1 MRKAFAKRLAAVL
14 LALCVAAALP
24 LASAFAAEPA
34 TYTITFSGGEYGLYQ
49 ESFVKALQDDYGNNN
64 VKTSDLKTVKLSDT
78 ETVSGYSNV
87 MVRLTSEEELP
98 ALPTPNVQLK
108 SSNAAYNVM
117 GVTVATMQEAG
128 NTDQYE
134 ANTYCTSNYT
144 LTPTFYLAS
153 ETDVHYVLRFYVN
166 GTEIEAA
173 PAQYGIAPAGTFV
186 GGYPMALANV
196 PTPAEYTLNVTATV
210 DNSNGAITQDAD
222 GLVLTGANPDKGEY
236 LTFTFYYDQI
246 THVNTVT
253 EYVDGDVVVN
263 YNDVNLAGG
272 GAGVVGGGGAGDGG
286 AGAGDGGEEIPDE
299 ETPQAGGEDI
309 PDESTPQAGGEEIP
323 DESTPEAGG
332 ETAQAG
338 VSMPMVIGGVV
349 GLLAILLIVLVAL
362 RKRKG
367 GQEEE

>member
-1 MRKAFAKRLAAVL
+1 MRKAFAKRLAAML

-34 TYTITFSGGEYGLYQ
+34 PAIYTITFSGGEYGQYS
-49 ESFVKALQDDYGNNN
+49 EKFVEKLEADYGEEDVVEQGNA
-64 VKTSDLKTVKLSDT
+64 VI
-78 ETVSGYSNV
+78 
-87 MVRLTSEEELP
+87 VRLTSKEKLP
-98 ALPTPNVQLK
+98 ALPTANDQLK
-108 SSNAAYNVM
+108 SSNEAYNVM
-117 GVTVATMQEAG
+117 GVGTATMQKAG
-128 NTDQYE
+128 NTVDYTAGE
-134 ANTYCTSNYT
+134 KCASNYT

-173 PAQYGIAPAGTFV
+173 PAQYGIAPADTFV
-186 GGYPMALANV
+186 GGYPMDLADV
-196 PTPAEYTLNVTATV
+196 PTPAEYTLNVAATV
-210 DNSNGAITQDAD
+210 NNSNGAITQGTD

-263 YNDVNLAGG
+263 YNDVNLVG
-272 GAGVVGGGGAGDGG
+272 GAGVVGGGDG

-309 PDESTPQAGGEEIP
+309 PDESTPQAGGEDIP
-323 DESTPEAGG
+323 DESTPQAGG
-332 ETAQAG
+332 ESTPAG
-338 VSMPMVIGGVV
+338 VSMPMVVGGVV

-367 GQEEE
+367 GQEE

>member
-24 LASAFAAEPA
+24 LASAFAAEPDA
-34 TYTITFSGGEYGLYQ
+34 TYMITFSGGEYGQY
-49 ESFVKALQDDYGNNN
+49 SKTFVENLKAAYGAEDVVEQGNA
-64 VKTSDLKTVKLSDT
+64 VI
-78 ETVSGYSNV
+78 
-87 MVRLTSEEELP
+87 VRLTSKEELP
-98 ALPTPNVQLK
+98 ALPTPNDELT
-108 SSNAAYNVM
+108 SSNDAYNVM
-117 GVTVATMQEAG
+117 AGENLVSAKMQEAG
-128 NTDQYE
+128 NTADYTAGE
-134 ANTYCTSNYT
+134 KCTSNYT

-173 PAQYGIAPAGTFV
+173 PAQYGIAPADTFV
-186 GGYPMALANV
+186 GGYPMDLADV
-196 PTPAEYTLNVTATV
+196 PTPAEYTLNVAATV
-210 DNSNGAITQDAD
+210 NNSNGAITQGTD

-263 YNDVNLAGG
+263 YNDVNLVG
-272 GAGVVGGGGAGDGG
+272 GAGVVGGGDG
-286 AGAGDGGEEIPDE
+286 GAGDGGEEIPDE

>member
-34 TYTITFSGGEYGLYQ
+34 TYTITFSGGEYGQYS
-49 ESFVKALQDDYGNNN
+49 EKFVERLEAAYGKEDVVEQGNA
-64 VKTSDLKTVKLSDT
+64 VI
-78 ETVSGYSNV
+78 
-87 MVRLTSEEELP
+87 VRLTSKEELP
-98 ALPTPNVQLK
+98 DLPTPNDELT
-108 SSNAAYNVM
+108 SSNTAYNVM

-173 PAQYGIAPAGTFV
+173 PAQYGIAPAGTFAS
-186 GGYPMALANV
+186 GYTMALADV
-196 PTPAEYTLNVTATV
+196 PTPAEYTLNVAATV
-210 DNSNGAITQDAD
+210 NNSNGAITQSTD

-263 YNDVNLAGG
+263 YNDVNLVG
-272 GAGVVGGGGAGDGG
+272 GAGVVGGGD
-286 AGAGDGGEEIPDE
+286 GAGDGGEEIPDE

>member
-14 LALCVAAALP
+14 MALCMLAALP
-24 LASAFAAEPA
+24 VATAFAADDTGYVVTFRAGEHGSFTPA
-34 TYTITFSGGEYGLYQ
+34 YVESLVSEYG
-49 ESFVKALQDDYGNNN
+49 ADN
-64 VKTSDLKTVKLSDT
+64 VYYNDTNTVVAVLVMDEETAPTAPVPNDT
-78 ETVSGYSNV
+78 
-87 MVRLTSEEELP
+87 L
-98 ALPTPNVQLK
+98 
-108 SSNAAYNVM
+108 
-117 GVTVATMQEAG
+117 VTTAG
-128 NTDQYE
+128 
-134 ANTYCTSNYT
+134 SNYT
-144 LTPTFYLAS
+144 VTAVVDADTN
-153 ETDVHYVLRFYVN
+153 YVAGNPMTSDYDFV
-166 GTEIEAA
+166 
-173 PAQYGIAPAGTFV
+173 AQYALKGDRNEGSYLVQYLLQGTNEEVAPSVRG
-186 GGYPMALANV
+186 
-196 PTPAEYTLNVTATV
+196 TATV
-210 DNSNGAITQDAD
+210 GLPLTLTAIAVDEFTVVGDAVQTQEILED
-222 GLVLTGANPDKGEY
+222 GQTV
-236 LTFTFYYDQI
+236 FTFYYTQ
-246 THVNTVT
+246 TVHVNTVT

-263 YNDVNLAGG
+263 YNDVNLVG
-272 GAGVVGGGGAGDGG
+272 GAGVVGGGDG

>member
-14 LALCVAAALP
+14 LALCVAAVLP
-24 LASAFAAEPA
+24 LASAFAALEPA
-34 TYTITFSGGEYGLYQ
+34 EYVITFSGGEHGVYT
-49 ESFVKALQDDYGNNN
+49 QDFLERLDEDGYTATASADMTT
-64 VKTSDLKTVKLSDT
+64 VTVKLD
-78 ETVSGYSNV
+78 GKD
-87 MVRLTSEEELP
+87 LLPQLPDGSE
-98 ALPTPNVQLK
+98 LK
-108 SSNAAYNVM
+108 TREGTTKYRVWVV
-117 GVTVATMQEAG
+117 GTATMESSG
-128 NTDQYE
+128 NTAEYKARD
-134 ANTYCTSNYT
+134 NCTSNYT
-144 LTPTFYLAS
+144 LTPTFYLADD
-153 ETDVHYVLRFYVN
+153 TDKQYVMRYLVN
-166 GTEIEAA
+166 GTEAEAA
-173 PAQYGIAPAGTFV
+173 PAQYGFVPKSTFQ
-186 GGYPMALANV
+186 GEGYSMALSSV
-196 PTPAEYTLNVTATV
+196 PTPAEYTLNVAATV
-210 DNSNGAITQDAD
+210 ANSNGAITQDGQNLILKA
-222 GLVLTGANPDKGEY
+222 VGEEIPE
-236 LTFTFYYDQI
+236 FIFYYDQI

-263 YNDVNLAGG
+263 YNDVNLVG
-272 GAGVVGGGGAGDGG
+272 GAGVVGGGDGGAGDGG

>member
-1 MRKAFAKRLAAVL
+1 MRKAFAKRLAAML

-34 TYTITFSGGEYGLYQ
+34 PATYMITFSGGEYGQYS
-49 ESFVKALQDDYGNNN
+49 EKFVERLEADYGEEDVVEQGNA
-64 VKTSDLKTVKLSDT
+64 VI
-78 ETVSGYSNV
+78 
-87 MVRLTSEEELP
+87 VRLTSKDELP
-98 ALPTPNVQLK
+98 ALPTPNDELT
-108 SSNAAYNVM
+108 SSNTAYNVM

-128 NTDQYE
+128 NTANYT

-173 PAQYGIAPAGTFV
+173 PAQYGIAPADTFV
-186 GGYPMALANV
+186 GGYPMDLADV
-196 PTPAEYTLNVTATV
+196 PTPAEYTLNVAATV
-210 DNSNGAITQDAD
+210 NNSNGAITQGTD

-263 YNDVNLAGG
+263 YNDVNLVG
-272 GAGVVGGGGAGDGG
+272 GAGVVGGGDGG

-309 PDESTPQAGGEEIP
+309 PDESTPQAGGEDIP
-323 DESTPEAGG
+323 DESTPQAGG
-332 ETAQAG
+332 ESTPAG
-338 VSMPMVIGGVV
+338 VSMPMVVGGVV

-367 GQEEE
+367 GQEE

>member
-1 MRKAFAKRLAAVL
+1 MRKAFAKRLAAML

-34 TYTITFSGGEYGLYQ
+34 LATYTITFSGGEYGQYS
-49 ESFVKALQDDYGNNN
+49 EKFVERLEADYGEEDVVEQGNA
-64 VKTSDLKTVKLSDT
+64 VI
-78 ETVSGYSNV
+78 
-87 MVRLTSEEELP
+87 VRLTSKEELP
-98 ALPTPNVQLK
+98 ALPTPNDELT
-108 SSNAAYNVM
+108 SSNTAYNVM

-128 NTDQYE
+128 NTANYT

-173 PAQYGIAPAGTFV
+173 PAQYGIAPADTFV
-186 GGYPMALANV
+186 GGYPMDLADV
-196 PTPAEYTLNVTATV
+196 PTPAEYTLNVAATV
-210 DNSNGAITQDAD
+210 NNSNGAITQGTD

-263 YNDVNLAGG
+263 YNDVNLVG
-272 GAGVVGGGGAGDGG
+272 GAGVVGGGDG

-309 PDESTPQAGGEEIP
+309 PDESTPQAGGEDIP
-323 DESTPEAGG
+323 DESTPQAGG
-332 ETAQAG
+332 ESTPAG
-338 VSMPMVIGGVV
+338 VSMPMVVGGVV

-367 GQEEE
+367 GQEE

>member
-14 LALCVAAALP
+14 LALCVAAVLP
-24 LASAFAAEPA
+24 LASAFAALEPA
-34 TYTITFSGGEYGLYQ
+34 EYVITFSGGEYGKYTDA
-49 ESFVKALQDDYGNNN
+49 F
-64 VKTSDLKTVKLSDT
+64 LKRLRGDGYTATPSEDMTTVTVKVTGDQTLPDQPNSSELISTNEDVYRVWFLGNDHMQATGYST
-78 ETVSGYSNV
+78 EYVSGS
-87 MVRLTSEEELP
+87 LC
-98 ALPTPNVQLK
+98 K
-108 SSNAAYNVM
+108 
-117 GVTVATMQEAG
+117 
-128 NTDQYE
+128 
-134 ANTYCTSNYT
+134 SNYT
-144 LTPTFYLAS
+144 LTPTFYLADD
-153 ETDVHYVLRFYVN
+153 TDKQYVMRYLVN
-166 GTEIEAA
+166 GTEAEAA
-173 PAQYGIAPAGTFV
+173 PAQYGFVPKSTFQ
-186 GGYPMALANV
+186 GEGYLMALSSV
-196 PTPAEYTLNVTATV
+196 PTPAEYTLNVAATV
-210 DNSNGAITQDAD
+210 ANSNGAITQDGQNLILKA
-222 GLVLTGANPDKGEY
+222 VGEEIPE
-236 LTFTFYYDQI
+236 FIFYYDQI

-263 YNDVNLAGG
+263 YNDVNLVG
-272 GAGVVGGGGAGDGG
+272 GAGVVGGGAGDGG

>member
-24 LASAFAAEPA
+24 LASAFAAEPDA
-34 TYTITFSGGEYGLYQ
+34 TYMITFSGGEYGQYS
-49 ESFVKALQDDYGNNN
+49 EKFVERLEAAYGKEDVVEQGNA
-64 VKTSDLKTVKLSDT
+64 VI
-78 ETVSGYSNV
+78 
-87 MVRLTSEEELP
+87 VRLTSKEKLP
-98 ALPTPNVQLK
+98 ALPTPNDELT
-108 SSNAAYNVM
+108 SSNDAYNVM
-117 GVTVATMQEAG
+117 AGENLVSAKMQEAG

-186 GGYPMALANV
+186 GGYPMDLADV
-196 PTPAEYTLNVTATV
+196 PTPAEYTLNVAATV
-210 DNSNGAITQDAD
+210 NNSYGAITQGTD
-222 GLVLTGANPDKGEY
+222 GLVLNGANPEKGQY

-263 YNDVNLAGG
+263 YNDVNLVG
-272 GAGVVGGGGAGDGG
+272 GAGVVGGGD
-286 AGAGDGGEEIPDE
+286 GAGDGGEEIPDE

>member
-24 LASAFAAEPA
+24 LASAFAAEPDA
-34 TYTITFSGGEYGLYQ
+34 TYMITFSGGEYGQYS
-49 ESFVKALQDDYGNNN
+49 EKFVEKLEAAYGKEDVVEQGNA
-64 VKTSDLKTVKLSDT
+64 VI
-78 ETVSGYSNV
+78 
-87 MVRLTSEEELP
+87 VRLTSKEKLP
-98 ALPTPNVQLK
+98 ALPTPNDELT
-108 SSNAAYNVM
+108 SSNTAYNVM
-117 GVTVATMQEAG
+117 GVGTATMQKAG
-128 NTDQYE
+128 NTVDYTAGE
-134 ANTYCTSNYT
+134 KCASNYT

-186 GGYPMALANV
+186 GGYPMDLSDV
-196 PTPAEYTLNVTATV
+196 PTPAEYTLNVAATV
-210 DNSNGAITQDAD
+210 NNSNGAITQSAD

-309 PDESTPQAGGEEIP
+309 PDESTPQAGGEDIP

>member
-173 PAQYGIAPAGTFV
+173 PAQYGIAPADTFV
-186 GGYPMALANV
+186 GGYPMDLADV
-196 PTPAEYTLNVTATV
+196 PTPAEYTLNVAATV
-210 DNSNGAITQDAD
+210 NNSNGAITQGTD

-263 YNDVNLAGG
+263 YNDVNLVG
-272 GAGVVGGGGAGDGG
+272 GAGVVGGGDG
-286 AGAGDGGEEIPDE
+286 GAGDGGEEIPDE

-367 GQEEE
+367 SQEEE

>member
-14 LALCVAAALP
+14 LALCVAAVLP
-24 LASAFAAEPA
+24 LASAFAALEPA
-34 TYTITFSGGEYGLYQ
+34 EYVITFSGGEHGVYTQAFLERLGRDGYTATA
-49 ESFVKALQDDYGNNN
+49 SADMTTV
-64 VKTSDLKTVKLSDT
+64 TVKLDGNDSLPKLPDGS
-78 ETVSGYSNV
+78 E
-87 MVRLTSEEELP
+87 LTTREG
-98 ALPTPNVQLK
+98 TTKYRVW
-108 SSNAAYNVM
+108 VV
-117 GVTVATMQEAG
+117 GTATMESSG
-128 NTDQYE
+128 NTASYTAGE
-134 ANTYCTSNYT
+134 KCASNYT
-144 LTPTFYLAS
+144 LTPTFYLADD
-153 ETDVHYVLRFYVN
+153 TDKQYVMRYLVN
-166 GTEIEAA
+166 GTEAEAA
-173 PAQYGIAPAGTFV
+173 PAQYGFVPKSTFQ
-186 GGYPMALANV
+186 GEGYSMALSSV
-196 PTPAEYTLNVTATV
+196 PTPAEYTLNVAATV
-210 DNSNGAITQDAD
+210 ANSNGAITQDGQNLILKA
-222 GLVLTGANPDKGEY
+222 VGEEIPE
-236 LTFTFYYDQI
+236 FIFYYDQI

>member
-34 TYTITFSGGEYGLYQ
+34 TYTITFSGGEYGQYS
-49 ESFVKALQDDYGNNN
+49 EAFVENLKAAYGAEDVVEQGNA
-64 VKTSDLKTVKLSDT
+64 VI
-78 ETVSGYSNV
+78 
-87 MVRLTSEEELP
+87 VRLTSKEELP
-98 ALPTPNVQLK
+98 ALPTANDQLT
-108 SSNAAYNVM
+108 SRNDDYNVM
-117 GVTVATMQEAG
+117 ARENLVSAKMQEAG

-173 PAQYGIAPAGTFV
+173 PAQYGIAPAGTFAS
-186 GGYPMALANV
+186 GYAMALADV
-196 PTPAEYTLNVTATV
+196 PTPAEYTLNVAATV
-210 DNSNGAITQDAD
+210 NNSNGAITQGTD

-263 YNDVNLAGG
+263 YNDVNLVG
-272 GAGVVGGGGAGDGG
+272 GAGVVGGGDG
-286 AGAGDGGEEIPDE
+286 GAGDGGEEIPDE

>member
-34 TYTITFSGGEYGLYQ
+34 TYTITFSGGEYGQYS
-49 ESFVKALQDDYGNNN
+49 EAFVENLKAAYDAEDVVEQGNA
-64 VKTSDLKTVKLSDT
+64 VI
-78 ETVSGYSNV
+78 
-87 MVRLTSEEELP
+87 VRLTSKEELP
-98 ALPTPNVQLK
+98 DLPTPNGELT
-108 SSNAAYNVM
+108 SSNDAYNVM
-117 GVTVATMQEAG
+117 AGENLVSAKMQEAG

-173 PAQYGIAPAGTFV
+173 PAQYGIAPAGTFAD
-186 GGYPMALANV
+186 GYAMALADV
-196 PTPAEYTLNVTATV
+196 PTPAEYTLNAAATV
-210 DNSNGAITQDAD
+210 ANSDGAITQGEN
-222 GLVLTGANPDKGEY
+222 GLVLTGADPAKGEY

-263 YNDVNLAGG
+263 YNDVNLVG
-272 GAGVVGGGGAGDGG
+272 GAGVVGGGD
-286 AGAGDGGEEIPDE
+286 GAGDGGEEIPDE

>member
-128 NTDQYE
+128 NTDQYK

-173 PAQYGIAPAGTFV
+173 PAQYGIAPAGTFAS
-186 GGYPMALANV
+186 GYTMALADV
-196 PTPAEYTLNVTATV
+196 PTPAEYTLNVAATV
-210 DNSNGAITQDAD
+210 NNSNGAITQSTD

-263 YNDVNLAGG
+263 YNDVNLVG
-272 GAGVVGGGGAGDGG
+272 GAGVVGGGDG
-286 AGAGDGGEEIPDE
+286 GAGDGGEEIPDE

-309 PDESTPQAGGEEIP
+309 PDESTPQAGGEDIP

>member
-24 LASAFAAEPA
+24 LASAFAAEPDA
-34 TYTITFSGGEYGLYQ
+34 TYMITFSGGEYGQYS
-49 ESFVKALQDDYGNNN
+49 EKFVERLEAAYGKEDVVEQGNA
-64 VKTSDLKTVKLSDT
+64 VI
-78 ETVSGYSNV
+78 
-87 MVRLTSEEELP
+87 VRLTSKEELP
-98 ALPTPNVQLK
+98 ALPTPNDELT
-108 SSNAAYNVM
+108 SSNTAYNVM

-173 PAQYGIAPAGTFV
+173 PAQYGIAPAGTFAS
-186 GGYPMALANV
+186 GYTMALADV
-196 PTPAEYTLNVTATV
+196 PTPAEYTLNVAATV
-210 DNSNGAITQDAD
+210 NNSNGAITQSTD

-263 YNDVNLAGG
+263 YNDVNLVG
-272 GAGVVGGGGAGDGG
+272 GAGVVGGGDG
-286 AGAGDGGEEIPDE
+286 GAGDGGEEIPDE
-299 ETPQAGGEDI
+299 EIPQAGGEDI

>member
-1 MRKAFAKRLAAVL
+1 MRKAFAKRLAAML

-34 TYTITFSGGEYGLYQ
+34 PATYMITFSGGEYGQYS
-49 ESFVKALQDDYGNNN
+49 EKFVERLEADYGEEDVVEQGNA
-64 VKTSDLKTVKLSDT
+64 VI
-78 ETVSGYSNV
+78 
-87 MVRLTSEEELP
+87 VRLTSKDELP
-98 ALPTPNVQLK
+98 ALPTPNDELT
-108 SSNAAYNVM
+108 SSNTAYNVM

-128 NTDQYE
+128 NTANYT

-173 PAQYGIAPAGTFV
+173 PAQYGIAPADTFV
-186 GGYPMALANV
+186 GGYPMDLADV
-196 PTPAEYTLNVTATV
+196 PTPAEYTLNVAATV
-210 DNSNGAITQDAD
+210 NNSNGAITQGTD

-263 YNDVNLAGG
+263 YNDVNLVG
-272 GAGVVGGGGAGDGG
+272 GAGVVGGGDG

-309 PDESTPQAGGEEIP
+309 PDESTPQAGGEDIP
-323 DESTPEAGG
+323 DESTPQAGG
-332 ETAQAG
+332 ESTPAG
-338 VSMPMVIGGVV
+338 VSMPMVVGGVV

-367 GQEEE
+367 GQEE